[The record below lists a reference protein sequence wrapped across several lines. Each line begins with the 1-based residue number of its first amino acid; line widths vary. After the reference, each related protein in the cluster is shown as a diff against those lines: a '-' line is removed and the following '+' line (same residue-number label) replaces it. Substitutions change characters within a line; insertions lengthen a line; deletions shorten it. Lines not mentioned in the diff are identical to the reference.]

1 MRGERRRSFTGLS
14 ARSRSVAPR
23 VVGVSTGRTTAVFG
37 VRAAIGG
44 TERAALAVPPWDPL
58 ALATPVMPEGG
69 RVAAAGARSWE
80 GFCFDYF

>member
-1 MRGERRRSFTGLS
+1 LSNLS
-14 ARSRSVAPR
+14 AGGGG
-23 VVGVSTGRTTAVFG
+23 GVSTGRTTAVFG

-69 RVAAAGARSWE
+69 RVAAAVARRSWE
-80 GFCFDYF
+80 GFCLGYFLYTYISI